1 METVVEEGSKPA
13 VVQGT
18 AVASP
23 YDHHTKQETHNEVR
37 DPTGPGVGTKQVS
50 CSLPFALRRRD

>member
-1 METVVEEGSKPA
+1 MEPT

-23 YDHHTKQETHNEVR
+23 YDHHTKQDDAAPQNETR

-50 CSLPFALRRRD
+50 SSFVPHVHMSTLT